1 MKIIF
6 LSNLSFEYLK
16 KILSNDN
23 FATIEKISL
32 LKVKPY
38 KGNSYVKDKFDQ
50 EVKTYL
56 KKTISKNPNSFFSKF
71 ILPFIQVSPTSEN
84 QINNDFLL
92 KIKEINLNLANNN
105 IQKVNESIKSI
116 ENYKNIFPLSIIEI
130 EKYLDFKKE
139 LSNLE

>member
-1 MKIIF
+1 M
-6 LSNLSFEYLK
+6 
-16 KILSNDN
+16 
-23 FATIEKISL
+23 